1 MKVHLES
8 GSQNKSG
15 GGGDDDDGGG
25 GGGSSSS
32 SILMDSLSALVC
44 GQCFWQFC
52 LYTFVE
58 LLT

>member
-8 GSQNKSG
+8 GSQNKSDGGG
-15 GGGDDDDGGG
+15 GGGDDDGGG
-25 GGGSSSS
+25 GSSS